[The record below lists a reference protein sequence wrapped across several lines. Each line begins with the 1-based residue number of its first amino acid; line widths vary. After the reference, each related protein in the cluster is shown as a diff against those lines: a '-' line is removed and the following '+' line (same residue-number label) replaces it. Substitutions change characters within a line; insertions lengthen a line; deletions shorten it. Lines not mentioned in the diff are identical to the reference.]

1 MGETTVL
8 INRAEVSWSC
18 WEYLCLKCGADAF
31 KTRSLVLYV
40 ARSVAEGY
48 QEPKEVNDECSK

>member
-1 MGETTVL
+1 MNETTVL

-31 KTRSLVLYV
+31 KTRSLILYV
-40 ARSVAEGY
+40 ARAKAEGY
-48 QEPKEVNDECSK
+48 QDPVEVQK

>member
-1 MGETTVL
+1 MNETTVL

-31 KTRSLVLYV
+31 KTRSLILYV
-40 ARSVAEGY
+40 DRSKAEGY
-48 QEPKEVNDECSK
+48 QDPVEVQN